1 MKTVVIPVFLGLAA
15 LMLGA
20 CGTLAKNTSANRNA
34 DTTKPT
40 AAAPTADAL
49 LALDQQ
55 ANEAYIKSDSKFFE
69 RMLSDKFV
77 MHEGGQQMDKAA
89 VIKMIAGNKCE
100 VKDWKLE
107 DPQMAKIDAD
117 TYVLS
122 YKGTF
127 DGSCTAPDGKSMKI
141 PSPIR
146 AATVWARTG
155 DTWRAAFHGE
165 NLIFDPKN
173 PSPAKAERNKEKPK
187 DDKAAATRPASDSST
202 APMMAIEKSVW
213 EAWKAKDATKLE
225 HLTTK
230 NLSFQNIFGTYF
242 SNKADTIKDWTSAR
256 CDIKSVSVTD
266 GAGTLLSPTVGIL
279 SRTGTAEGTCDGQK
293 ITSVPVYG
301 TSVYVKDGDS
311 WKLAFS
317 LNRLD

>member
-1 MKTVVIPVFLGLAA
+1 MKTVVITIFLGLAA
-15 LMLGA
+15 LVFAA
-20 CGTLAKNTSANRNA
+20 CGPAAENTSANKNA
-34 DTTKPT
+34 DTSK
-40 AAAPTADAL
+40 PTADAL
-49 LALDQQ
+49 LALDKQ
-55 ANEAYIKSDSKFFE
+55 ANEAYIKGDSKFFE
-69 RMLSDKFV
+69 RMLSNKFV

-89 VIKMIAGNKCE
+89 VIKMITSNKCD

-127 DGSCTAPDGKSMKI
+127 DGSCTAPGGKSMKV

-146 AATVWARTG
+146 AATIWARTG
-155 DTWRAAFHGE
+155 DTWQAAFHGE

-173 PSPAKAERNKEKPK
+173 SPPAKAKGNKEKPTK
-187 DDKAAATRPASDSST
+187 DAKAAAMKPAADPGT
-202 APMMAIEKSVW
+202 AAMMAIEKSVW
-213 EAWKAKDATKLE
+213 EAWMAKDAAKLE
-225 HLTTK
+225 GLTTRD
-230 NLSFQNIFGTYF
+230 LSFQNIFGTYF
-242 SNKADTIKDWTSAR
+242 ANKADTIKDWTSAR

-266 GAGTLLSPTVGIL
+266 GTGALLSPTVGLL

-293 ITSVPVYG
+293 LASVPIYG